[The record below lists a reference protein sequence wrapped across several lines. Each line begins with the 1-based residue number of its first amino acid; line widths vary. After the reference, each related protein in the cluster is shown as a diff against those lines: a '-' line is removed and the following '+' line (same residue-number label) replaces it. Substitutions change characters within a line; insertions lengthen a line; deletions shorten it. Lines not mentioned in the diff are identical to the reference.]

1 MQNICNGAVWPHKAG
16 RSIVNAKYCKWIA
29 AGLFFLSIAV
39 TLAHAVWYL
48 VPFCSPEPPYTFGL
62 ADFLVPLLLP
72 YGVPVLTF
80 ALVWRALCRAQ
91 PRWCAADTVLGILFS
106 LSFLAMA
113 VHATVEGIVGRMVDV
128 YPNLP
133 FYYLIALGILA
144 FVWLVVRVRPG
155 KGAPVTGKVL
165 YALPVAALAAMAV
178 HCIAICIAQMVRE
191 GGATGAPSWAEQLL
205 CVVAYLA
212 AALVLLAVY
221 GVYCLIRRRKNGE

>member
-1 MQNICNGAVWPHKAG
+1 MESFG
-16 RSIVNAKYCKWIA
+16 RIIQGGSIVNAKYCKWIA
-29 AGLFFLSIAV
+29 VGGFFLSAAV

-48 VPFCSPEPPYTFGL
+48 VPFCFPEPPYAFGL
-62 ADFLVPLLLP
+62 MSFLVTLLLP
-72 YGVPVLTF
+72 YGVSVLTF

-113 VHATVEGIVGRMVDV
+113 VHVTVDGIVGRMVDV

-133 FYYLIALGILA
+133 LYYLIALGILA
-144 FVWLVVRVRPG
+144 FVWLVARVRPG
-155 KGAPVTGKVL
+155 KGSPVAGKVL
-165 YALPVAALAAMAV
+165 YALPVAALAAMVV
-178 HCIAICIAQMVRE
+178 HCIAICIAQVVRE
-191 GGATGAPSWAEQLL
+191 GGATGAPSGAELLL

-221 GVYCLIRRRKNGE
+221 GVYRLIQRRKNRE

>member
-16 RSIVNAKYCKWIA
+16 RSIVNAKYCKRIA
-29 AGLFFLSIAV
+29 AVFLAMS
-39 TLAHAVWYL
+39 
-48 VPFCSPEPPYTFGL
+48 C
-62 ADFLVPLLLP
+62 LLLLVLLWMGAVSQNVFFSLIP
-72 YGVPVLTF
+72 YGISILTF

-91 PRWCAADTVLGILFS
+91 PCWCAADTVLGILFS

-155 KGAPVTGKVL
+155 KGAPVAGKVL

-221 GVYCLIRRRKNGE
+221 GVYRLIRRRKNGE